1 MRITKQDS
9 KEDFTSVKSFFCV
22 STRMFAFFNHAI
34 LVHYNT

>member
-9 KEDFTSVKSFFCV
+9 KEDFTSVKSFFV
-22 STRMFAFFNHAI
+22 FLRMFAFFNHAI